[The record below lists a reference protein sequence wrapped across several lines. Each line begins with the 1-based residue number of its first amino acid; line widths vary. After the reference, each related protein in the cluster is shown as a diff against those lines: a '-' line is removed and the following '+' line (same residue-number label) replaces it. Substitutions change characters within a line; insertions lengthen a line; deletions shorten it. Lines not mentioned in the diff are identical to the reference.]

1 MRDERLVP
9 DEGSPT
15 LYYIQAWNREGAT
28 IEFPVY
34 CYEHELEEL
43 VEYEVFEAL
52 GHENVEVEFRVMAK
66 GEDVY

>member
-9 DEGSPT
+9 DEGFPT
-15 LYYIQAWNREGAT
+15 LYYIQAWNQEGAT